1 MTTLAD
7 AAGRESTCQWL
18 RDNTGGWQESELV
31 NDL

>member
-7 AAGRESTCQWL
+7 AAGRESDCRWL
-18 RDNTGGWQESELV
+18 LDNTGGWQESELV